1 MRATSKAA
9 ILANRPL
16 FPVRNSRYRP
26 GPLLLVTAVASAA
39 AAGGVAAEELSLRM
53 SREIAQPPRRGVAA
67 PASATAL
74 TDSTQ
79 PNVSDAMGAA
89 LPPLARPAPATAT
102 TVTQAEER
110 GAIFLRADRLE
121 GSAERTL
128 EASGNVELR
137 ARNETVLADWLQ
149 FNVATDEVWAKGNVT
164 LRKGLDWISGPE
176 AKFQRSREI
185 GYFDEPRFFISGN
198 NSHGEAKEI
207 RFAGPDMYEASRA
220 QYTTCVAPNND
231 WYLRA
236 DEIEVD
242 KLRKVGTARDAS
254 VHFLGVPV
262 MYTPWLEFPLSNERK
277 SGFLTPTVGSTQ
289 IRGFELATPY
299 YFNLAPNYDLTVT
312 PRIMTRRGLQV
323 SGEGRYLFEPAAGEI
338 LGEVVPHDRIAE
350 ETRWAIAWKHNQMFT
365 PWLTGYVN
373 FNRVSDSTYLA
384 DFADRV
390 AVTSQRTL
398 PGEAGL
404 NATYGPWSM
413 LVRTLSFQTLQDPN
427 PAAAVVPPYNMLP
440 QVKAALAETEWLGLS
455 WSGTAEYVR
464 FAQDALTP
472 TGDRASIYPS
482 VRWRTQGNA
491 WFVTAHAGVAAWQY
505 DLDDPYP
512 GVPNGRADVAVPVTS
527 LDAGLVFERSLTLFD
542 RDFVQTLEPR
552 AMYTYIPYRNQNQLP
567 VFDTVLDDFNF
578 TQLFSENRFIG
589 GDRVGDT
596 NQLALAL
603 TSRLLDP
610 ATGAERMR
618 VSIGQRFYFEDQQ
631 VNLPGTTP
639 QKAGSSD
646 FLAGVE
652 GRLSDAWSVIGLLQY
667 DFGSSQFERFNVGTR
682 YNPAPGRVVSLIYRY
697 SRELVDQIGGQSELQ
712 QTYLSGQWPLTDNW
726 TFVGAW
732 NYSFPDRKT
741 LEAVAGLEYNGGC
754 WALRVVGQQLTTT
767 TETRTNSIFVQ
778 LELNGLARV
787 GTSPLE
793 FLRRTVPG
801 YLRANDPT
809 LNQRDRSFDPLPE
822 F

>member
-1 MRATSKAA
+1 MRATFEGPDFSK
-9 ILANRPL
+9 RPQSHVSN
-16 FPVRNSRYRP
+16 PRYRP
-26 GPLLLVTAVASAA
+26 GPLLLATAVVTVTAATGATAQDV
-39 AAGGVAAEELSLRM
+39 SLRM
-53 SREIAQPPRRGVAA
+53 SREIAQPPRRGA
-67 PASATAL
+67 PVLQAPVSEA
-74 TDSTQ
+74 TQ
-79 PNVSDAMGAA
+79 PNVTDAMGAA
-89 LPPLARPAPATAT
+89 LPPLVRPAPPGAPAPAATD
-102 TVTQAEER
+102 ER

-121 GSAERTL
+121 GNADQTL
-128 EASGNVELR
+128 QAFGNVELR
-137 ARNETVLADWLQ
+137 TRNETVLADWLQ
-149 FNVATDEVWAKGNVT
+149 FNVPNDEVWAKGDVT

-176 AKFQRSREI
+176 VKFQRSREI
-185 GYFDEPRFFISGN
+185 GYFDAPRFFIAEN

-207 RFAGPDMYEASRA
+207 RFAGPDKYEASQA
-220 QYTTCVAPNND
+220 EYTTCVAPNHD

-242 KLRKVGTARDAS
+242 KLRKVGVARDAS

-277 SGFLTPTVGSTQ
+277 SGFLTPTIGSTQ

-299 YFNLAPNYDLTVT
+299 YFNLAPNYDLTLT

-323 SGEGRYLFEPAAGEI
+323 SAEGRYLFEPAAGEM
-338 LGEVVPHDRIAE
+338 LGEIVPHDRIAE
-350 ETRWAIAWKHNQMFT
+350 ETRWAFAWKHNQFIT
-365 PWLTGYVN
+365 PWLSGYVN

-404 NATYGPWSM
+404 NASYGPFTM

-440 QVKAALAETEWLGLS
+440 QVKGALSETDWLGLA

-464 FAQDALTP
+464 FAQDALSP

-482 VRWRTQGNA
+482 ARWRAQGNA

-505 DLDDPYP
+505 NLDEPTP

-527 LDAGLVFERSLTLFD
+527 LDAGLIFERSFSILD

-552 AMYTYIPYRNQNQLP
+552 AMYTYIPYRNQNPLP

-596 NQLALAL
+596 NQLAVAL

-610 ATGAERMR
+610 STGAERVR
-618 VSIGQRFYFEDQQ
+618 LSIGQRFYFEDQQ

-652 GRLSDAWSVIGLLQY
+652 GRLSDAWSLIGLMQY
-667 DFGSSQFERFNVGTR
+667 DFGPSQFERFNLGTR
-682 YNPAPGRVVSLIYRY
+682 YNPAPGHVVSLIYRY

-712 QTYLSGQWPLTDNW
+712 QTYLSGQWPLFDNW

-741 LEAVAGLEYNGGC
+741 LEAVVGLEYNGGC

-767 TETRTNSIFVQ
+767 TETRTNSVFVQ

-793 FLRRTVPG
+793 LLRRTVPG
-801 YLRANDPT
+801 YLRSNDPT